1 VRTIAILPV
10 KSFGAA
16 KQRLSGLLA
25 GGSRQALAQA
35 MFCDVL
41 ATLRHVPGL
50 DAITVVTGDRVAEI
64 AAAGHGAHVLRDDLQ
79 EGQSAAALIG
89 IRHAMAAG
97 FERALLVPGDTPL
110 IDPDELTALLA
121 DAEERE
127 LGIVMVP
134 DRHGTGT
141 NGLLLAPPAA
151 IEPSFGPGSL
161 ERHLAAARAA
171 GLPHA
176 VEQPP
181 SLLLDVDTPDDLGEL
196 SAILEG
202 RRGQARLTRGALAQL
217 GRSRAGGAPVA
228 ARLPEGAPVAHA

>member
-10 KSFGAA
+10 KSFGSA
-16 KQRLSGLLA
+16 KQRLAGLLA

-41 ATLRHVPGL
+41 AALRHVPAL
-50 DAITVVTGDRVAEI
+50 DAIAVVTGDRFAE
-64 AAAGHGAHVLRDDLQ
+64 ATAAGHGAQVLRDDVQ
-79 EGQSAAALIG
+79 AGQSPAALIG

-97 FERALLVPGDTPL
+97 FERALLVPGDTPIL
-110 IDPDELTALLA
+110 DPADLTALLE

-127 LGIVMVP
+127 LAIVVVP

-141 NGLLLAPPAA
+141 NALLLAPPAA
-151 IEPSFGPGSL
+151 IEPSFGEGSF

-176 VEQPP
+176 VEQTP
-181 SLLLDVDTPDDLGEL
+181 SLLLDVDTPDDLAEL
-196 SAILEG
+196 SAQLEQ
-202 RRGQARLTRGALAQL
+202 RRGKAPLTRGALAQL
-217 GRSRAGGAPVA
+217 GRSRVSGPSVSRRREDAPVA
-228 ARLPEGAPVAHA
+228 PA